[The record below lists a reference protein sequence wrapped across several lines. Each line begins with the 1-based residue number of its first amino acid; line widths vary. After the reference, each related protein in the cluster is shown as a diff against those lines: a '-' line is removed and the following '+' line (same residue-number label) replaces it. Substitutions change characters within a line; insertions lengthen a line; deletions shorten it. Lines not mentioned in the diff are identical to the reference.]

1 MPFFQQ
7 FPKIPYDFGS
17 NGIDT
22 NIVDLFRFVKANE
35 QYFHEVATY
44 IDYQIRDGERPDIVS
59 NSLYGT
65 PEYYWVFFLINEH
78 LKNGISGWPMPE
90 QELLEYI
97 AEEYPGTTIRTYPSV
112 ARNPDGMIKVGT
124 SGYPNSLS
132 ERFVF
137 GETIFGSTSSARG
150 IVISKNIQQS
160 QLQAITLA
168 QYRLTVAAPVAV
180 ATGYFVV
187 GSTYKIVT
195 AATPTVTIGGGNG
208 TATAIPIISG
218 ATGSLTAIRIT
229 NPGTGVFSSSSLPSV
244 EISGNGAGSGA
255 TATAIISAT
264 GVLTG
269 FTIGSAGSGYTS
281 FPGAATS
288 TVGSV
293 FTATGIGTGIG
304 TAYPTYTPGESISMT
319 LPNGTIRSALIFEVE
334 EVELLTSLIVGYVS
348 GSFTAGLTLTGPIS
362 KCSRAYVSI
371 AQVNRNFQNTE
382 EITGKTSG
390 DKVES
395 YAVYSSPDAPHHYL
409 NADGLISYN
418 SLHVDEQVINY
429 AGVNYGVGNQAGT
442 AEADLTAVSNRAY
455 EIEVNEERSRI
466 RIIHPDY
473 IYKFVQLYY
482 SLINKNAS

>member
-35 QYFHEVATY
+35 QYFHEIATY

-90 QELLEYI
+90 QELIEYI
-97 AEEYPGTTIRTYPSV
+97 AEEYPGTTIETRPYI
-112 ARNPDGMIKVGT
+112 ARDGDGLIVDQ
-124 SGYPNSLS
+124 PNSLS
-132 ERFVF
+132 NRFVF
-137 GETIFGSTSSARG
+137 AETIFGSTSSARG

-160 QLQAITLA
+160 QLKAVTLA
-168 QYRLTVAAPVAV
+168 QFRLTVAAPVALT
-180 ATGYFVV
+180 AGSFVV
-187 GSTYKIVT
+187 GANYKIVT
-195 AATPTVTIGGGNG
+195 VGN
-208 TATAIPIISG
+208 TT
-218 ATGSLTAIRIT
+218 
-229 NPGTGVFSSSSLPSV
+229 
-244 EISGNGAGSGA
+244 
-255 TATAIISAT
+255 
-264 GVLTG
+264 
-269 FTIGSAGSGYTS
+269 
-281 FPGAATS
+281 FPGAATN

-293 FTATGIGTGIG
+293 FTATGVGTGTG
-304 TAYPTYTPGESISMT
+304 TAHPTYTVGESISMT

-334 EVELLTSLIVGYVS
+334 SQTSLIVGYVS
-348 GSFTAGLTLTGPIS
+348 GDFTVGLSLIGAIS
-362 KCSRAYVSI
+362 KCSRAHVSI
-371 AQVNRNFQNTE
+371 AQVERLFQDTE
-382 EITGKTSG
+382 IITGQSSG
-390 DKVES
+390 DSVTSFK
-395 YAVYSSPDAPHHYL
+395 VYSSPDAPHHYL
-409 NADGLISYN
+409 NSEGLISYN
-418 SLHVDEQVINY
+418 SVHVDEQGIND
-429 AGVNYGVGNQAGT
+429 GPNLNQPGT
-442 AEADLTAVSNRAY
+442 AEADLTAISNRAY

>member
-35 QYFHEVATY
+35 QYFHEIATY

-97 AEEYPGTTIRTYPSV
+97 AEEYPGTTIETRPYI
-112 ARNPDGMIKVGT
+112 AQDGDGLIVDQ
-124 SGYPNSLS
+124 PNSLS
-132 ERFVF
+132 NRFLF
-137 GETIFGSTSSARG
+137 AETIFGSTSSARG

-160 QLQAITLA
+160 QLKAVTLA
-168 QYRLTVAAPVAV
+168 QFRLTVAAPVAV
-180 ATGYFVV
+180 TAGSFVI
-187 GSTYKIVT
+187 GANYKIVT
-195 AATPTVTIGGGNG
+195 VGN
-208 TATAIPIISG
+208 TT
-218 ATGSLTAIRIT
+218 
-229 NPGTGVFSSSSLPSV
+229 
-244 EISGNGAGSGA
+244 
-255 TATAIISAT
+255 
-264 GVLTG
+264 
-269 FTIGSAGSGYTS
+269 
-281 FPGAATS
+281 FPGAATNS
-288 TVGSV
+288 VGSV
-293 FTATGIGTGIG
+293 FTATGVGTGTG
-304 TAYPTYTPGESISMT
+304 TAHPTYTVGESISMT
-319 LPNGTIRSALIFEVE
+319 LPNGTIRSALIFEIE
-334 EVELLTSLIVGYVS
+334 SQTSLIVGYVS
-348 GSFTAGLTLTGPIS
+348 GNFTVGLSLTGAIS

-371 AQVNRNFQNTE
+371 AQVERLFQDTE
-382 EITGKTSG
+382 IITGQSSG
-390 DKVES
+390 DTVTS
-395 YAVYSSPDAPHHYL
+395 YKVYSSPDAPHHYL
-409 NADGLISYN
+409 NSEGLISYN
-418 SLHVDEQVINY
+418 SVHIDEQGIND
-429 AGVNYGVGNQAGT
+429 GPNLNQVGT